1 MFQEEDGWGG
11 RKARGGV
18 RDIDGVAR
26 CEEQDG
32 LQAGSWGS
40 MCWGSRRAFSGRRT
54 ASNTSSRTSEFT
66 RSLTNMNTMLTM
78 PITSNQMHQVINVS
92 PCQSCPPCPSCLSCS
107 CCWPFTCPYMHW
119 QPYKKLQNKWLRTN
133 ECKSWVLYLLVIEP
147 GTSDNWSGRRA
158 YFDLAL
164 CLVICGQYDLPR
176 LEEFWPIFRWLAPN
190 SRLGTLLRYNWWSG
204 PDGHEV
210 GGGQQ
215 DYTFGIGWSLNKQ
228 R

>member
-1 MFQEEDGWGG
+1 MSHH
-11 RKARGGV
+11 ANHV
-18 RDIDGVAR
+18 RHVHHVYHVHVV
-26 CEEQDG
+26 G
-32 LQAGSWGS
+32 L
-40 MCWGSRRAFSGRRT
+40 
-54 ASNTSSRTSEFT
+54 
-66 RSLTNMNTMLTM
+66 SLALT
-78 PITSNQMHQVINVS
+78 
-92 PCQSCPPCPSCLSCS
+92 
-107 CCWPFTCPYMHW
+107 MHW

-158 YFDLAL
+158 YFDLVL
-164 CLVICGQYDLPR
+164 SLVTCGQYDLPR

-215 DYTFGIGWSLNKQ
+215 DWDWMEPEQTKIIAWAYSWCCCCGQWC
-228 R
+228 